1 MRLNDIKL
9 IPLVDVDV
17 TARYYGR
24 VRIKIKPA
32 AVSNCGVQHS
42 DIEFCLT
49 KKQTT
54 QFIKMLKSQ
63 RDRIKG

>member
-9 IPLVDVDV
+9 IRLIDVDV
-17 TARYYGR
+17 TTRYSGKVR
-24 VRIKIKPA
+24 VKVSPQ

-42 DIEFCLT
+42 DIEFCLS

-54 QFIKMLKSQ
+54 QLIKMLKSQ
-63 RDRIKG
+63 RDRIK